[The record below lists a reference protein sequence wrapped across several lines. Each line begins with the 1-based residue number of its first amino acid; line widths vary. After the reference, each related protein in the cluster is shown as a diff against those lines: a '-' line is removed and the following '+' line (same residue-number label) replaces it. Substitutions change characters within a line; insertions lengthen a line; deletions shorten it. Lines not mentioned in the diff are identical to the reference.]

1 MATNTI
7 FSSSMSL
14 TILDASYRYSHS
26 VSVLLCLLIL
36 FHMMPSIL
44 VVSNGNISFFLKGW
58 IVFYFMYLTHFLFS
72 SLENTWVVC
81 ISWLLWIIQ
90 QWNWECSYLFKILI
104 LIILDTHPE
113 WDCCIRT
120 CVSSHICYDG
130 YQKTKD
136 HKCCWGRREIG
147 TLEHCWW

>member
-36 FHMMPSIL
+36 LHMMPSIL

-58 IVFYFMYLTHFLFS
+58 IVFYVFNTFS
-72 SLENTWVVC
+72 FF
-81 ISWLLWIIQ
+81 ISWKHLSCFHILATVDNTAMKLGVQLSLQNPDFNYFGYTPKVGLLCHNVHIISYLLWWLSKNKRSQ
-90 QWNWECSYLFKILI
+90 VLL
-104 LIILDTHPE
+104 
-113 WDCCIRT
+113 R
-120 CVSSHICYDG
+120 
-130 YQKTKD
+130 
-136 HKCCWGRREIG
+136 RREIG